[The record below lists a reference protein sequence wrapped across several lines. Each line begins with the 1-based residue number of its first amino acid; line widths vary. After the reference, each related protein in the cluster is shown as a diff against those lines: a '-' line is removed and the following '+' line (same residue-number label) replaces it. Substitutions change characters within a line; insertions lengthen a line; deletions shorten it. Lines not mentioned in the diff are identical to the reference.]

1 MTFLAFLHLLLTVIL
16 YISGKVYY
24 DLVSARKHLNLDSQ
38 IAICRVEQISPF
50 PYDLIETE
58 CLKYGKAELIWAQ
71 EEHKN
76 MGAWGFVHPRLG
88 ALVAKF
94 VYSFELSRSNGYQVF
109 LSTSRPSHPSN
120 SDF

>member
-1 MTFLAFLHLLLTVIL
+1 M
-16 YISGKVYY
+16 
-24 DLVSARKHLNLDSQ
+24 NLDSR

-76 MGAWGFVHPRLG
+76 MGAWGFVQPRLG
-88 ALVAKF
+88 ALIEKLVSCF
-94 VYSFELSRSNGYQVF
+94 QL
-109 LSTSRPSHPSN
+109 
-120 SDF
+120 